1 MSSVAPPQDAIAAA
15 SNKKKNKKA
24 KKPKKPIDTNSKDGD
39 GSTADQQP
47 SPSPRD
53 TNNNH
58 DLSAGDDDQPSTPV
72 VSTPISE
79 AAYQLL
85 VVESTTG
92 SGDPPPPCGHE
103 LPSCIHSGTVL
114 DRICIR
120 TLFMK
125 LFSAA
130 IPELAQISVYML
142 GLASTSWR
150 MATWL

>member
-1 MSSVAPPQDAIAAA
+1 MSSVAPPQDATAAV
-15 SNKKKNKKA
+15 SNKKKNKKT

-47 SPSPRD
+47 SPSPRN

-58 DLSAGDDDQPSTPV
+58 DLSAGDDDDEPSTPM
-72 VSTPISE
+72 VSTSMPE
-79 AAYQLL
+79 AAHLLL

-92 SGDPPPPCGHE
+92 SGDPPLPCGHE

-114 DRICIR
+114 DRTCIR

-130 IPELAQISVYML
+130 IPELAQIAICVL
-142 GLASTSWR
+142 GLAPT
-150 MATWL
+150 